1 VKVDK
6 PITTTPPAMMQRL
19 ISETLPN
26 VKSFAKLNENV
37 KINSA
42 LDDNTQNLIVKGFSD
57 QDFIKNLNRV
67 LSSVNK

>member
-1 VKVDK
+1 
-6 PITTTPPAMMQRL
+6 MQRL

-42 LDDNTQNLIVKGFSD
+42 LDDNTQNLIVYGFSD
-57 QDFIKNLNRV
+57 QDFTKNLNRV